1 MTQDPDP
8 TAEPDN
14 PIGDSMSYWEQV
26 MEDMEATAEEYRDR
40 GWQAIPIHP
49 GDVAVFSED
58 LDRTGIELLPP
69 DNEFDELAEA
79 FDDAGG
85 FESAQV
91 LRAETKGSVYVV
103 VVLEDE
109 PTETAVLLP
118 AYYSPG
124 EQEDFVDMIK
134 SEGEVRIH
142 VRPLD
147 ERRVLTFTHQDP
159 ELFLP
164 EE

>member
-1 MTQDPDP
+1 MTNGPDP

-14 PIGDSMSYWEQV
+14 ELGDGLPYWQQAI
-26 MEDMEATAEEYRDR
+26 EDMEATAEEYGDR

-49 GDVAVFSED
+49 GDVAVFSEE

-69 DNEFDELAEA
+69 DDEFDELAAA

-91 LRAETKGSVYVV
+91 LRAETEGSVYVV

-109 PTETAVLLP
+109 STETAVLLP
-118 AYYSPG
+118 AYYSPA
-124 EQEDFVDMIK
+124 EHEDFVDMIQT
-134 SEGEVRIH
+134 EGEVRIH

-147 ERRVLTFTHQDP
+147 ERRVLTFTNQDP
-159 ELFLP
+159 DLFLP